1 MITRILFTFSLSLC
15 ITGSVAAQGMQRSVI
30 PSSTSIMQAPTS
42 IMPPPTSLFPTPS
55 LQPSV
60 TSGPRWRSA
69 KKTEETI
76 TKKVEDGLITA
87 GDFATSAAVGSGIDT
102 IHDAS
107 VDEARALKEI
117 AETGNEG
124 LEDLVKRYKDNPNP
138 NVKKALDDARSKI
151 NAEVDGLG
159 KRANTLTNQS
169 NFLVKLGKVL
179 DMLDFVSVAAQ
190 GAGYLSVGDTTGA
203 IGVVAGD
210 ATKTLSE
217 GTGAL
222 VTSFVPGG
230 SVFGSWAGTKFWNL
244 GAYSPA
250 HNKAVLKISSTH
262 AETFVLVDTFSGGP
276 NGTLNFSNDGEAINF
291 QLQNGSYISG
301 DLERFINDGTE
312 VEPYNLTMPIS
323 DTSAFAD
330 WPKNLQ

>member
-230 SVFGSWAGTKFWNL
+230 SVFGSWAGTKFWKNIL
-244 GAYSPA
+244 NQSLKNV
-250 HNKAVLKISSTH
+250 NKQSGKR
-262 AETFVLVDTFSGGP
+262 TFVLVGTFSGGP